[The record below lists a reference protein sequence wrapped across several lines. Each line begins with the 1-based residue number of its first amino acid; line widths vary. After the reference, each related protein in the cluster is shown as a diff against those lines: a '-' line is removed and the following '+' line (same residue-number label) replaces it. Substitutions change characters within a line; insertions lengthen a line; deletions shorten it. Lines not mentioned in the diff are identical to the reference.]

1 MGELKS
7 KRDAAAALIGQ
18 LDKQLRCPF
27 CRHVLVWDQSY
38 RFTCAENHSFDLS
51 KQGSL
56 FLVKQAAN
64 SQYNGPLF
72 QARHNMIQ
80 QFQLY
85 APIYEPISLELKNKD
100 VILDAGTGEG
110 SHLNELKKRVP
121 DIVPIGLDLSKD
133 GINQAGKLYRD
144 SVWMVG
150 DLANLPFQNESINVI
165 LNILSPSNYAEFKRV
180 LKQGGKL
187 IKVIPG
193 ENYLQELREYT
204 NETTNVAYSN
214 HQTVALFNQ
223 HFSEVQIK
231 TVQYKKELTQTER
244 QAIVNMSPLGWSVS
258 AEAKQMYIQE
268 GQSTITI
275 DLTLLIAKA

>member
-27 CRHVLVWDQSY
+27 CQQVLEWDQSY
-38 RFTCAENHSFDLS
+38 RFTCVENHSFDLS

-64 SQYNGPLF
+64 SQYDEPLF
-72 QARHNMIQ
+72 QARHRIIQ

-85 APIYEPISLELKNKD
+85 APIYEIISLELRDKD

-110 SHLNELKKRVP
+110 SHLNEFKKRFP
-121 DIVPIGLDLSKD
+121 EIVPIGLDLSKD

-144 SVWMVG
+144 SLWIVG
-150 DLANLPFQNESINVI
+150 DLANLPFQNESVDVI

-180 LKQGGKL
+180 LKQDGKL
-187 IKVIPG
+187 IKVIPRA
-193 ENYLQELREYT
+193 NYLQELRKYTSETT
-204 NETTNVAYSN
+204 NETYSN

-223 HFSEVQIK
+223 HFSEVQVK
-231 TVQYKKELTQTER
+231 TIQYKKELTQAER
-244 QAIVNMSPLGWSVS
+244 QAIINMSPLGWSVS
-258 AEAKQMYIQE
+258 AEARQMYIEE

-275 DLTLLIAKA
+275 DLDLLIAKM